1 MGSQGSWR
9 VCACWR
15 VPSCRGPAGRAARKK
30 LDAKPGRAGTHRPGS
45 MTLVRR
51 LSTDAAPD
59 LEGLLEDILGG
70 HQASHA
76 VSMVRDSQPALA
88 FWG

>member
-1 MGSQGSWR
+1 MGNQGSWHIC
-9 VCACWR
+9 VWWR
-15 VPSCRGPAGRAARKK
+15 VPSRHSPAGRAARKK
-30 LDAKPGRAGTHRPGS
+30 LDAKPGRAGTHGPGS

-76 VSMVRDSQPALA
+76 VAMVRDSQPALA